1 MNRLVWLPTLLLF
14 FSCNESPPA
23 ILYGHEAC
31 TTCKM
36 TIMDERFGAEIIS
49 TKGKVFKF
57 DDVICMVEFMAS
69 EKIKER
75 DIHKKLV
82 TDYRNKNHFLDAE
95 KAVYLI
101 SDELHSPM
109 NGNAGAFEDNQEALH
124 LQHETQGVIMD
135 WKQVYNQLK

>member
-14 FSCNESPPA
+14 FSCNESPSA

-75 DIHKKLV
+75 DIRKKLV

-95 KAVYLI
+95 QAVYLF

-109 NGNAGAFEDNQEALH
+109 NGNAGAFKDNQEALH